1 MDTRSHTSVVHIKI
15 QITFILIALVASG
28 CQTPFVN
35 SFLTSVATEDHKDQF
50 SGVSDLSASTNPLET
65 IPLEFTFLR
74 YADDDL
80 ELGNELWEVIDEQC
94 LPTGLRHRLN
104 GNGIRAGVINGDI
117 PAALAKRFSATF
129 DITQGEAD
137 DSPLTADRTVVK
149 RVIQTLPGQ
158 TNEIVSTPR
167 LEELI
172 LLEHDSRSTVDAVSG
187 QTYRDAS
194 AVFDVRATPSADGG
208 IEIELVPIIR
218 HGPIERNWTGDDGA
232 FRLEAGQRK
241 TVMNKLEIKLNLP
254 ADGMFILSSVG
265 PPSSGLGDAFFR
277 DPQGRHEGRR
287 LLAVRVMTRTV
298 DPMFTEDSV
307 AHSQD

>member
-1 MDTRSHTSVVHIKI
+1 MDTRCH
-15 QITFILIALVASG
+15 TFINCHLFLQLFSFIFLLTGG
-28 CQTPFVN
+28 CQAPLAN
-35 SFLTSVATEDHKDQF
+35 SFLTT
-50 SGVSDLSASTNPLET
+50 VSNKAIEKQVDIASTPSTTNNHLET

-74 YADDDL
+74 YAEEDL
-80 ELGNELWEVIDEQC
+80 ELGDELWQLIDEQC
-94 LPTGLRHRLN
+94 LSANLRHRLN
-104 GNGIRAGVINGDI
+104 GNGIRAGVVRGNL
-117 PAALAKRFSATF
+117 PNALAHRLSSSSDT
-129 DITQGEAD
+129 IHNEPG
-137 DSPLTADRTVVK
+137 DSPLAVDRTVVK
-149 RVIQTLPGQ
+149 RVIQTLPGR

-172 LLEHDSRSTVDAVSG
+172 LLEHKSRSTIDNVSG

-208 IEIELVPIIR
+208 IEIELLPLIR

-241 TVMNKLEIKLNLP
+241 TVMNKLEFKLQLP
-254 ADGMFILSSVG
+254 ADGTLILSSVG

-287 LLAVRVMTRTV
+287 LLAIRSMTRTA
-298 DPMFTEDSV
+298 DPIFSESSAVHTAD
-307 AHSQD
+307 

>member
-1 MDTRSHTSVVHIKI
+1 MDTRSRTSVVYLRILS
-15 QITFILIALVASG
+15 TFVLISLAASG

-35 SFLTSVATEDHKDQF
+35 SFLTTASNEDLEEQF
-50 SGVSDLSASTNPLET
+50 SDVSDLSVSISHLET
-65 IPLEFTFLR
+65 IPLEFTFIR
-74 YADDDL
+74 YAEEDI
-80 ELGNELWEVIDEQC
+80 ELGDELWNVIDEQC
-94 LPTGLRHRLN
+94 LPTNLRHRIN
-104 GNGIRAGVINGDI
+104 GNGMRAGVIRGDI
-117 PAALAKRFSATF
+117 PAALAKRFSSSF
-129 DITQGEAD
+129 DTALGEAD

-149 RVIQTLPGQ
+149 RVIQTLPGR

-172 LLEHDSRSTVDAVSG
+172 LLEHDSRSTVDTVSG

-194 AVFDVRATPSADGG
+194 AIFDVRATPSADGG
-208 IEIELVPIIR
+208 IEIELIPLIR

-241 TVMNKLEIKLNLP
+241 TVMNKLELKLHLP
-254 ADGMFILSSVG
+254 ADGTLVLSSVG

-287 LLAVRVMTRTV
+287 LLAIRSMTRTV
-298 DPMFTEDSV
+298 DPMFSEGSV
-307 AHSQD
+307 IRSRD

>member
-1 MDTRSHTSVVHIKI
+1 MDTRSCTSVVYL
-15 QITFILIALVASG
+15 QILTTFVLIFLVASG

-35 SFLTSVATEDHKDQF
+35 SFLTAVSTEDLEEQF
-50 SGVSDLSASTNPLET
+50 SGVSDLSVSSSHLET

-74 YADDDL
+74 YAEEDI
-80 ELGNELWEVIDEQC
+80 ELGDELWNVIDEQC
-94 LPTGLRHRLN
+94 LPTSLRHRLN
-104 GNGIRAGVINGDI
+104 GNGIRAGVIRGDI
-117 PAALAKRFSATF
+117 PAALAKRFASTF
-129 DITQGEAD
+129 DTALGEAD
-137 DSPLTADRTVVK
+137 DSPLAADRTVVK
-149 RVIQTLPGQ
+149 RVIQTLPGR

-172 LLEHDSRSTVDAVSG
+172 LLEHDSRSTVDTLSG

-194 AVFDVRATPSADGG
+194 AIFDVRATPSADGG
-208 IEIELVPIIR
+208 IEIELIPLIR

-241 TVMNKLEIKLNLP
+241 TVMNKLELTLPLP
-254 ADGMFILSSVG
+254 ADGTLVLSSVG

-287 LLAVRVMTRTV
+287 LLAIRSMTRTV
-298 DPMFTEDSV
+298 DPMFSEGSV
-307 AHSQD
+307 IHSRD